1 MDICR
6 VIAKLANP
14 PNKVLPVSNLAS
26 TLKTEISR
34 LARKEIKT
42 QTDALRKA
50 SSGYRRDIAELKR
63 QVAVLSR
70 QVKKSGARQAVDAS
84 GDEDET
90 TSSRFSAK
98 GLKSLRARLDLSAA
112 DFGKLAGASAQSVY
126 NWENGK
132 TIPRATQV
140 AGIVPLR
147 SLGKREAQAR
157 LEALSSTPR
166 AKAKPR
172 AKKSANA

>member
-1 MDICR
+1 
-6 VIAKLANP
+6 
-14 PNKVLPVSNLAS
+14 LPVSNLAS

-34 LARKEIKT
+34 LARKEMKT

-50 SSGYRRDIAELKR
+50 SSSYRRDIAELKR

-70 QVKKSGARQAVDAS
+70 QLKKSSGRQQAVDTS
-84 GDEDET
+84 GDADDA

-112 DFGKLAGASAQSVY
+112 DFAKLAGASAQSVY

-132 TIPRATQV
+132 TIPRASQV

-157 LEALSSTPR
+157 LEALSTAPK
-166 AKAKPR
+166 AKTKPR
-172 AKKSANA
+172 AKKAAGA

>member
-1 MDICR
+1 
-6 VIAKLANP
+6 V
-14 PNKVLPVSNLAS
+14 PVSNLAS
-26 TLKTEISR
+26 TLKTEIAR

-50 SSGYRRDIAELKR
+50 SSSYRRDIAELKR

-70 QVKKSGARQAVDAS
+70 QLKKAGARPAVDTSAGS
-84 GDEDET
+84 DET

-132 TIPRATQV
+132 TVPRATQV
-140 AGIVPLR
+140 AGLVPLR

-157 LEALSSTPR
+157 LEALSTAPR
-166 AKAKPR
+166 AKSRSR
-172 AKKSANA
+172 AKKAASA

>member
-1 MDICR
+1 M
-6 VIAKLANP
+6 
-14 PNKVLPVSNLAS
+14 SNLAS
-26 TLKTEISR
+26 TLKSEISR
-34 LARKEIKT
+34 LARKEMKA

-70 QVKKSGARQAVDAS
+70 QVKKAGGRQAADTSA
-84 GDEDET
+84 GEDDT
-90 TSSRFSAK
+90 TASRFSAK

-157 LEALSSTPR
+157 LEALSTAPK

-172 AKKSANA
+172 AKKAANA

>member
-1 MDICR
+1 M
-6 VIAKLANP
+6 
-14 PNKVLPVSNLAS
+14 PVSNLAS

-50 SSGYRRDIAELKR
+50 SSSYRRDIAELKR

-70 QVKKSGARQAVDAS
+70 QLKKAGGKPAVDTSSDDA
-84 GDEDET
+84 DT

-112 DFGKLAGASAQSVY
+112 DFGMLAGASAQSVY

-132 TIPRATQV
+132 TVPRATQV

-147 SLGKREAQAR
+147 SLGKRDAQAR
-157 LEALSSTPR
+157 LEALSS
-166 AKAKPR
+166 AKPARKSKPR
-172 AKKSANA
+172 AKKTATA